1 MNKTTSSWCALFG
14 TASANLIIYGF
25 YVVLG
30 INTIMVSPAGI
41 EFWLNCL
48 FLMIKKHISYL
59 DTIIGTITSDELLR
73 SQAATLGRF
82 SQDH

>member
-30 INTIMVSPAGI
+30 INTRMVSLQ
-41 EFWLNCL
+41 ESKSKLT
-48 FLMIKKHISYL
+48 
-59 DTIIGTITSDELLR
+59 D
-73 SQAATLGRF
+73 
-82 SQDH
+82 

>member
-30 INTIMVSPAGI
+30 INTIMVSPADIYLKRQGI
-41 EFWLNCL
+41 DWNGVF
-48 FLMIKKHISYL
+48 
-59 DTIIGTITSDELLR
+59 
-73 SQAATLGRF
+73 
-82 SQDH
+82 